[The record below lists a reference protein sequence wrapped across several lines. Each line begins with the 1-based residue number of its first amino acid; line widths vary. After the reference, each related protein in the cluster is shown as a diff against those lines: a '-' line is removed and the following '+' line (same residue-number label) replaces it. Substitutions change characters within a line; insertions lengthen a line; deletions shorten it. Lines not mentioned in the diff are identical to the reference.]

1 MYVSTGF
8 HSSKHFNDY
17 LRGYDCKKFDVGL
30 IYIRWNKT
38 FLSKNASP
46 FDKIDLPFES
56 GIIRR
61 R

>member
-17 LRGYDCKKFDVGL
+17 PRGYDCKIFDIGL
-30 IYIRWNKT
+30 IHIRWNKT
-38 FLSKNASP
+38 FLSKNASA